1 MRIDCQRMWQNVLEH
16 TGTHTRIQLALA
28 SVCGA
33 FFLRRL
39 VPHEKRAFYVSFDD
53 LYEITIS
60 GLGFRL
66 GNPICELET
75 IFSRIYFCSQW
86 EFCWHW
92 EIVTPAKQRPN
103 SWCFPRMHGVCST
116 VTGAYTTHTRGQ
128 DEIYRMQCA
137 ACGEI
142 GNRYL
147 RRRVWEIITI
157 SILIKRND
165 A

>member
-75 IFSRIYFCSQW
+75 IFSR
-86 EFCWHW
+86 E
-92 EIVTPAKQRPN
+92 
-103 SWCFPRMHGVCST
+103 
-116 VTGAYTTHTRGQ
+116 
-128 DEIYRMQCA
+128 
-137 ACGEI
+137 
-142 GNRYL
+142 
-147 RRRVWEIITI
+147 
-157 SILIKRND
+157 
-165 A
+165 